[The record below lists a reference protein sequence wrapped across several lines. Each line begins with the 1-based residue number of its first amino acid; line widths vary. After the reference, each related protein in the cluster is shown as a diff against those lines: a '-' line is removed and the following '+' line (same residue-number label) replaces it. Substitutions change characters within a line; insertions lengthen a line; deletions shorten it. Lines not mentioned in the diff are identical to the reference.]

1 MPNRRLGSVRTLPH
15 GEGAIIFC
23 NDEKE
28 KGVVIDCD
36 ALGNEQA
43 LLTY

>member
-1 MPNRRLGSVRTLPH
+1 MPNRRLGSVRTLLY
-15 GEGAIIFC
+15 GGGAVIFC
-23 NDEKE
+23 KDEKE